1 MSERITSQPGVL
13 GGKPVVAGTR
23 LSVAFLVE
31 LIADGATPEELLEAY
46 PELTRDGIEAA
57 LRYAARAAA
66 NDIGWDVRI
75 SS

>member
-1 MSERITSQPGVL
+1 MSERITSHLGVL

-31 LIADGATPEELLEAY
+31 RIADGASRDELLEAY
-46 PELTRDGIEAA
+46 PELTVEGLEAA

>member
-1 MSERITSQPGVL
+1 MSERITCHPRVL

-31 LIADGATPEELLEAY
+31 LIADGASHEDLLESY
-46 PELTRDGIEAA
+46 PELSAEGLEAA

-75 SS
+75 SP